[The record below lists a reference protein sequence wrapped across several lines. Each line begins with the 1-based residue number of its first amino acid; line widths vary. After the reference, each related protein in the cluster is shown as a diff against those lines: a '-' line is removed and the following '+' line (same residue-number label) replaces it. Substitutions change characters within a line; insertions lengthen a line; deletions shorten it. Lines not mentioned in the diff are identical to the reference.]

1 MQPAAFGLTCKEAM
15 AVFTANETL
24 QLQAQ
29 VRDLQAQVEALTTQL
44 KELQSPTL
52 SLYHDV
58 TVYNGQVGV
67 CPYGLD
73 VFTWT

>member
-1 MQPAAFGLTCKEAM
+1 MQPAALGLTCKEAM
-15 AVFTANETL
+15 EVFAANETL

-29 VRDLQAQVEALTTQL
+29 VQDLTAQVQSLTTQL

-73 VFTWT
+73 VFTWS

>member
-1 MQPAAFGLTCKEAM
+1 MQPAALGLTCKDAM
-15 AVFTANETL
+15 EVFAANETL
-24 QLQAQ
+24 QLQ
-29 VRDLQAQVEALTTQL
+29 VRVQDLEAQVESLTAQL
-44 KELQSPTL
+44 RELRSPTL
-52 SLYHDV
+52 SMYQDV